1 VIMSA
6 SKSTFEKM
14 MFADAE
20 AEYDIVIIGSGPS
33 GASAAARACALKA
46 KHVLL
51 EAEDHIADTIFKFQK
66 GKHVMSEPG
75 VLPLR
80 SDLVFKEGL
89 RETILENW
97 NKLFNDQQVNVALKK
112 KVKAIT
118 RDEATKVITVTCED
132 GSSYTTRTVIL
143 GIGMQGNLRKL
154 GVEGENHPQVQYTL
168 ADPDAFKG
176 ETIIVIGAGDA
187 GIENALGLMKQNDV
201 YMVNR
206 SGEFALCKDGNRD
219 LITKAEKN
227 GQIKV
232 CYNAN
237 TIKVEETGA
246 NPPLVYVYSGNDGE
260 QRIPCHR
267 VIARLGAIPPR
278 KLVESFGI
286 KFQNESPV
294 SLPVLS
300 ERYESNVPGVF
311 VVGALSGYPLIK
323 QAMNQGYE
331 VVEMIL
337 GRPIEPVD
345 EPFLRERIQVWKPK
359 SPVNEVLDL
368 ARQRMPLL
376 AAMSALQLREF
387 VLRSKFL
394 ALRKGQ
400 IVFEKYDYTNTFF
413 CIVEGSVEV
422 EVEGKDGKP
431 ATIQLK
437 QGAFFGEM
445 GLLSGRR
452 RTATIRAGENC
463 VLLETPRNTMLTTIH
478 SSDGVRKI
486 VDEAFLK
493 NAIYNYI
500 GSMITPEAVQAL
512 IDSGV
517 DKKSFK
523 TGEVLFNEGD
533 PADGLYLIR
542 TGSVTISR
550 HVGQHERI
558 LSYVAAGRYVGEMA
572 LINDAPRSATV
583 KAAVAT
589 EVMILK
595 ADAFKAQ
602 LESNAALRAAM
613 SKVVAERTLANVVKE
628 ESGQDNSAMQS
639 FLIKQGVGKGSDVLV
654 INESLCVRCNNCET
668 ACAETH
674 NGTGR
679 LRREAGPTFGD
690 FHLPVACRHCEDPA
704 CMKECP
710 PDAIS
715 RTKEGAVV
723 ISDACIGCGNCERNC
738 PFGVI
743 QLAVDKAP
751 KYGGG
756 LSWLL
761 FGLGSAPGN
770 RRPDYDP
777 DARKKAV
784 KCDLCQDKKG
794 GPACVRACPTGAAV
808 RMAPEEIFEPVNSQM
823 D

>member
-1 VIMSA
+1 MSA

-97 NKLFNDQQVNVALKK
+97 NKSFNDQQVNVALKK
-112 KVKAIT
+112 KVKAIA

-132 GSSYTTRTVIL
+132 GTTYTTRTVIL

-154 GVEGENHPQVQYTL
+154 GVEGENHPLVQYTL

-286 KFQNESPV
+286 QFQNESPV

-400 IVFEKYDYTNTFF
+400 IVFEKFDYTNTFF
-413 CIVEGSVEV
+413 CIVEGYVEV

-517 DKKSFK
+517 DKKQFK

-602 LESNAALRAAM
+602 LQSNAALRAAM

-808 RMAPEEIFEPVNSQM
+808 RMAPEEIFEPVNSQV